1 MGIIRKVKES
11 DYNFI
16 LSSLKEGDFSI
27 SRGVEKCMIK
37 PIIEDKYSITLIYE
51 DNQQP
56 FAFYTIVTHPED
68 FMKSFYKSMG
78 LFTKIQYHIKNKLDA
93 IQSKENNANA
103 QIPEK
108 YQVMFKNMFSKNGN
122 YTISLFML
130 SKAKKSVAGDFFHQ
144 AISLMDNYLYMLG
157 VIRKDNYISLMVH
170 KMVFV
175 DSIEFFDA
183 DRDTY
188 FCVIDIN
195 KYRQN
200 LTKK

>member
-1 MGIIRKVKES
+1 
-11 DYNFI
+11 
-16 LSSLKEGDFSI
+16 
-27 SRGVEKCMIK
+27 
-37 PIIEDKYSITLIYE
+37 
-51 DNQQP
+51 
-56 FAFYTIVTHPED
+56 
-68 FMKSFYKSMG
+68 
-78 LFTKIQYHIKNKLDA
+78 
-93 IQSKENNANA
+93 
-103 QIPEK
+103 
-108 YQVMFKNMFSKNGN
+108 
-122 YTISLFML
+122 
-130 SKAKKSVAGDFFHQ
+130 
-144 AISLMDNYLYMLG
+144 MDNYLYMLG

>member
-93 IQSKENNANA
+93 IQSKEIM
-103 QIPEK
+103 Q
-108 YQVMFKNMFSKNGN
+108 M
-122 YTISLFML
+122 
-130 SKAKKSVAGDFFHQ
+130 H
-144 AISLMDNYLYMLG
+144 
-157 VIRKDNYISLMVH
+157 
-170 KMVFV
+170 
-175 DSIEFFDA
+175 
-183 DRDTY
+183 
-188 FCVIDIN
+188 
-195 KYRQN
+195 KYRKN
-200 LTKK
+200 IK